1 MNKPCTKRSFT
12 RKPWIVLVLLL
23 CASCA
28 APGIAD
34 AGSPCVLEPAS
45 MPDSW
50 RPTAEQEQKLAQQKK
65 LIAGPWTDSE
75 AREAEYAIRTGLGEM
90 LDLYAKKPDAVAE
103 IWEDSVGSL
112 VEVTYSS
119 ANPAELDTAAS
130 DGARRNLS
138 RLIQPYLSRKAK
150 SMECDEYED
159 ILPLAA
165 YAGSRYEDNDA
176 RTVKMVELTNA
187 VVKECGSLK
196 AAMGIDYAP
205 VLAGEKSTNDEEVFD
220 LVIWSLLF
228 IEGQLVP
235 GLQMPAGAT
244 DLPARLWEFLRTYPL
259 PAASTYEGGAR
270 NEKFIDNA
278 YLATHIAY
286 IPTGNHR
293 FPLYVQD
300 SPALYQFHRT
310 NFYAVLEMGEL
321 DLVAEF
327 VDSLRQ
333 YGCTPANDRQVLDG
347 TRYLLDVF
355 HSGGDS
361 WMAYREPDEE
371 DADVESYDF
380 IHKAWTGVLG
390 VRERTIEAPDPGT
403 YGGIVRGWLP
413 VPGSGYPGYGYGDPG
428 GPAVSPPAVN
438 PSDDS
443 PTSAGPSPANWA
455 QAGQRP

>member
-1 MNKPCTKRSFT
+1 MKKTCA
-12 RKPWIVLVLLL
+12 RKPWIILALFL

-34 AGSPCVLEPAS
+34 AGSPCVLDPAG
-45 MPDSW
+45 MPESW
-50 RPTAEQEQKLAQQKK
+50 RPGAEQEKKLAD
-65 LIAGPWTDSE
+65 GPWTDSE
-75 AREAEYAIRTGLGEM
+75 AREAEFAIRTGLGEM
-90 LDLYAKKPDAVAE
+90 LDLYAQKPSAVQE

-119 ANPAELDTAAS
+119 ANTAELDTAAS

-138 RLIQPYLSRKAK
+138 RLIQPYLKRTAK
-150 SMECDEYED
+150 SMECEEYED

-165 YAGSRYEDNDA
+165 YAGSRYEDSDE
-176 RTVKMVELTNA
+176 RTAKMVELTNA
-187 VVKECGSLK
+187 AAKRCGSLK

-205 VLAGEKSTNDEEVFD
+205 ILAGEKRTSDEEVFD

-235 GLQMPAGAT
+235 GLEMPAGAA
-244 DLPARLWEFLRTYPL
+244 DLPPRLWDFLRTYPL
-259 PAASTYEGGAR
+259 PDASTYEGGAR

-300 SPALYQFHRT
+300 SPALYQFHRA

-333 YGCTPANDRQVLDG
+333 YGCTPENDRQVLDG

-355 HSGGDS
+355 HAGGDS

-390 VRERTIEAPDPGT
+390 VRERHIEPAAPGT

-413 VPGSGYPGYGYGDPG
+413 APGEGPGSGYGVPG
-428 GPAVSPPAVN
+428 GPAVTPPEAT
-438 PSDDS
+438 PPEAS
-443 PTSAGPSPANWA
+443 PSPAGTLPLNWA